1 VVEVM
6 EKLQE
11 FREFEYQ
18 GWQQSADEYH
28 YSFGSLTFQM
38 IKPLL
43 DAVNA
48 QAGIKLLDV
57 ATGPGYVAAQA
68 AQRQCQVT
76 GLDFSLAMLAKAR
89 EINPALNW
97 VQGDAES
104 LPFNPGEFDAVVM
117 NFGILHLAE
126 PQKAINEAFRVL
138 RQPGKFAFTVWDV
151 LEKSIG
157 FQLIYQAIQTYGAP
171 DVSMPPGPPFFY
183 FSQPENSINALE
195 NAGFT
200 NPLVEQIPLIWE
212 LESGEHFFAA
222 FYKGTART
230 GGLLRRQPEKNLEN
244 IRAAISEATLPYL
257 KENKLVVPM
266 SALVVS
272 AEKL

>member
-1 VVEVM
+1 M

-76 GLDFSLAMLAKAR
+76 GLDFAEAMLAKAR
-89 EINPALNW
+89 EINPDLNW

-104 LPFNPGEFDAVVM
+104 LPFKAAEFDAVVM

-138 RQPGKFAFTVWDV
+138 RDRGKFAFTVWDV
-151 LEKSIG
+151 MEKSIG
-157 FQLIYQAIQTYGAP
+157 FQLIYHAIQTYGAQ
-171 DVSMPPGPPFFY
+171 DVPIPPGPPFFY

-195 NAGFT
+195 NAGFS

-212 LESGEHFFAA
+212 LESADQFFAA

-244 IRAAISEATLPYL
+244 IRAAISETTLPYL
-257 KENKLVVPM
+257 KQNKLVLPM

>member
-1 VVEVM
+1 M
-6 EKLQE
+6 EKEAE

-18 GWQQSADEYH
+18 GWEQAADEYH
-28 YSFGSLTFQM
+28 YYFGSLTFQA
-38 IKPLL
+38 IAPLL

-76 GLDFSLAMLAKAR
+76 GLDFSEAMLAKAR
-89 EINPALNW
+89 EINPDLNW

-104 LPFNPGEFDAVVM
+104 LPFQAGEFDAIVM

-138 RQPGKFAFTVWDV
+138 RPPGKFAFTVWDV
-151 LEKSIG
+151 MERSIG
-157 FQLIYQAIQTYGAP
+157 FKLIYQAIQTYGDP
-171 DVSMPPGPPFFY
+171 DVAIPTGPAFFY

-195 NAGFT
+195 KAGFT
-200 NPLVEQIPLIWE
+200 NALVKQISFSWE
-212 LESGEHFFAA
+212 LESAEHFFAA
-222 FYKGTART
+222 FYQGTVRT
-230 GGLLRRQPEKNLEN
+230 RGLLRRQTEKNLEN
-244 IRAAISEATLPYL
+244 IRAAVRETTQPYL
-257 KENKLVVPM
+257 KQNKLVLPM

-272 AEKL
+272 GEKL